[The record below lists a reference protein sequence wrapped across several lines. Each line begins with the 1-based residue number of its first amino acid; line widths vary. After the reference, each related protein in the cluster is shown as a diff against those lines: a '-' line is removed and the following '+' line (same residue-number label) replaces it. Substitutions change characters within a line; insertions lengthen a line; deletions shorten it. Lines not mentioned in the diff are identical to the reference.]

1 MTRLDILAQLP
12 TKVRELIRRF
22 ESNIEDCEIEMM
34 ISSKD
39 YASTYEKL
47 KNDNEE
53 HIHDLLSLTYSGAEL
68 ENAFQVIREGHRK
81 SLKASV

>member
-22 ESNIEDCEIEMM
+22 EGDIEDCEIEMM
-34 ISSKD
+34 VASKD
-39 YASTYEKL
+39 YAPTYEKL

-53 HIHDLLSLTYSGAEL
+53 HIHDLLSLSYSGAEL
-68 ENAFQVIREGHRK
+68 AHAFQVIREGHR
-81 SLKASV
+81 